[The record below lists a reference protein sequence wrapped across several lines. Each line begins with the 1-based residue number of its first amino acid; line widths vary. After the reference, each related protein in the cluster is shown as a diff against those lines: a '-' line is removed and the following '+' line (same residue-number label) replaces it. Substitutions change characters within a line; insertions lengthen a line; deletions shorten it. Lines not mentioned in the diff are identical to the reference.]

1 MTNAQRFGTVRAAL
15 PDNYD
20 TDLLQSVITTYARY
34 TGSDE
39 DRLMGR
45 EFAVLIRLIRANP
58 REMLPWFELLERF
71 RGPSGNINYAM
82 VDYTPNEDIGT
93 RLVLSPRNP
102 LFRMLKMHYPPE
114 HRIWNYVT
122 KRT

>member
-1 MTNAQRFGTVRAAL
+1 MTTAQRFGTVRAAL

-20 TDLLQSVITTYARY
+20 TDLLQSVITTYARH

-58 REMLPWFELLERF
+58 REMLPFFELLERF
-71 RGPSGNINYAM
+71 HALVYI
-82 VDYTPNEDIGT
+82 TPNEDVGT

-122 KRT
+122 DRH